1 MRGIYFEY
9 KGMRLTF
16 SGDLGNK
23 DKEILVCESNYG
35 DRNHKPIKESIEE
48 LKKAIKKAIFDTLP
62 MGKVL
67 IPTFALERAQE
78 LLYIFKKWEDEG
90 IWPSEW
96 NRPLNSGVVIL
107 AGSGL
112 YGYIP

>member
-9 KGMRLTF
+9 KGRRLTF
-16 SGDLGNK
+16 SGDQGIISLR
-23 DKEILVCESNYG
+23 IHL
-35 DRNHKPIKESIEE
+35 RR
-48 LKKAIKKAIFDTLP
+48 
-62 MGKVL
+62 KVL

-96 NRPLNSGVVIL
+96 KVVKVYTINGFSSHAGRDGLIECDKREKLKSAFPNKTVIL
-107 AGSGL
+107 PNL
-112 YGYIP
+112 YDEFKIPA